1 MGTLADWSGV
11 TQNAK
16 RKARRLMFKLI
27 SKIDTVPRCLFITD
41 VEKDSTAIAMGGYGN
56 VFEGKHN
63 GQLVAL
69 KILYKGHHE
78 VRGFPSFASQC

>member
-1 MGTLADWSGV
+1 MGTLANWSRGIQDV
-11 TQNAK
+11 N
-16 RKARRLMFKLI
+16 RKARRLMLRLM
-27 SKIDTVPRCLFITD
+27 SKIDTMPRSLFITD
-41 VEKDSTAIAMGGYGN
+41 VEKDSSAIAMGGFGN

-78 VRGFPSFASQC
+78 VRGVPPSVSQG